1 MKLLEFPRSHFCE
14 KARWALD
21 YKGIPFEA
29 VAILP
34 GFHRI
39 TVRKY
44 ARDSAVPVLL
54 TDDGAVQG
62 SSSLCRRNIHFPG
75 QMFPTR
81 KSKCFLIS
89 IGIILSVH
97 GSEKCIATIVKPRYC
112 RSKGLHCLIV
122 TRPCKRSPR
131 EYSVK

>member
-1 MKLLEFPRSHFCE
+1 LLEFPHSHFCE

-44 ARDSAVPVLL
+44 ARDSSVPVLL
-54 TDDGAVQG
+54 TDAGAVQG
-62 SSSLCRRNIHFPG
+62 ASLCRRNIH
-75 QMFPTR
+75 R
-81 KSKCFLIS
+81 YSRRANANIS
-89 IGIILSVH
+89 
-97 GSEKCIATIVKPRYC
+97 
-112 RSKGLHCLIV
+112 
-122 TRPCKRSPR
+122 
-131 EYSVK
+131 